1 MGSKIN
7 DSFMGVISWLYCK
20 PTASK
25 PRYKERWVP
34 GPSSIVILRLSERLG
49 RCRVELHYGTVLQT
63 LSLSSFFFRN
73 LGHNSF
79 RKTVPYSA
87 IRNGRR

>member
-1 MGSKIN
+1 MKWGLKN
-7 DSFMGVISWLYCK
+7 DSFMGLY
-20 PTASK
+20 PGYIVNQL

-34 GPSSIVILRLSERLG
+34 GPSSTVILRLSERLG

-73 LGHNSF
+73 LCHNSF

-87 IRNGRR
+87 IRNGGR